1 MFLYPKTKVKLK
13 LIEEGIYMYTCPN
26 FNQGIINYE
35 YDILII
41 VKFQRAGNYVNMQ
54 KCRSIKNKIDKKFSQ
69 PFPYCTSRYIFFL
82 VF

>member
-1 MFLYPKTKVKLK
+1 
-13 LIEEGIYMYTCPN
+13 MYTCPN

-41 VKFQRAGNYVNMQ
+41 IKFQRSGNYVNMQ

-69 PFPYCTSRYIFFL
+69 PFPYCTSRYIFFPCIL
-82 VF
+82 KSFMMVCVICSVPSST